1 MSDNIP
7 GLVKIVADGVPVA
20 NPVKE
25 LHFDRAQVTAKNGV
39 VHVAFVPV
47 IGATGIQGPVGAEGP
62 TGPAAIGLPW
72 AGNLPD
78 GATLVVKGGEWVA
91 VLP

>member
-1 MSDNIP
+1 MSEIP
-7 GLVKIVADGVPVA
+7 GLLTVMADGKAVA
-20 NPVKE
+20 NPAKSIN
-25 LHFDRAQVTAKNGV
+25 FDRAQVTTKNGHV
-39 VHVAFVPV
+39 TVAFVPV
-47 IGATGIQGPVGAEGP
+47 IGATGVQGPVGVEGP

-78 GATLVVKGGEWVA
+78 GTTLVVQNGEWVA